1 MSRRRRKE
9 VRKGGKGKMERISK
23 QMNGEI
29 NFKTIQTIAIE
40 YHTCVI
46 ETCRVST
53 ALLQVHVS

>member
-1 MSRRRRKE
+1 
-9 VRKGGKGKMERISK
+9 MERISK